1 MTATTMAPA
10 ERGAAS
16 HPGSAEPW
24 AGTLALLRLY
34 LRLDRV
40 RVLVWTASVGLLVAG
55 SVASMEEIYSTP
67 ESLQARAA
75 LMANP
80 SAVMMTGPAFG
91 LDNYTFGAM
100 VANELSLYLL
110 LATAIMSILLVVRHT
125 RADEEAGRLEIL
137 RALPV
142 GRFAPATAAALTV
155 MLANLLVGAALVVA
169 LVGTG
174 MEAASSL
181 AMGVAAALTGLVFGA
196 VAVVTAQLTEH
207 SRAAT
212 GMALATLGAAFLVRA
227 VGDVIDNQGSWLSW
241 LSPLAWAQQTRLY
254 VDLRWWPLA
263 LSAVTIG
270 VLLAVAV
277 ALSQRRDLGAGLRKG
292 RPGPAGATRSLL
304 SPAGVA
310 RRLLNGAF
318 LGWTL
323 GTFVFALACGSLASS
338 IEDAV
343 TEIPELGEWIA
354 VGGDE
359 LTSSFAASMLSFVAV
374 AIVAFAVSAVL
385 RLRAEEEAG
394 RVEALLVTGGSRTGL
409 LGGWLGCVAVQTLTM
424 ALATGIGLGLG
435 VWAATGDVAWVGR
448 LTASA
453 LAYLPA
459 TYLIAAVAVALY
471 GTLPRWATVSWV
483 PVIWLALTLFL
494 GTLLDLP
501 SWAMDLSP
509 FTHTPLVPSADV
521 EVTPLLGMAG
531 LAVLLTLVGF
541 LTYQRRDI
549 VPG

>member
-1 MTATTMAPA
+1 MTASTMAPA
-10 ERGAAS
+10 ERGARS
-16 HPGSAEPW
+16 RPGTAEPW

-40 RVLVWTASVGLLVAG
+40 RIPVWTAAVGLLVAG

-110 LATAIMSILLVVRHT
+110 LAAAIMSILLVVRHT

-155 MLANLLVGAALVVA
+155 TLANLLVGAALVVA

-181 AMGVAAALTGLVFGA
+181 AMGVGTALTGLVFGA

-212 GMALATLGAAFLVRA
+212 GMALATLGTAFLVRA

-241 LSPLAWAQQTRLY
+241 FSPLAWAQQTRMY

-263 LSAVTIG
+263 LSAMTVV

-292 RPGPAGATRSLL
+292 RPGPAEATRTLL
-304 SPAGVA
+304 SPVGLA
-310 RRLLNGAF
+310 RRLLRGAF
-318 LGWTL
+318 LGWAL
-323 GTFVFALACGSLASS
+323 GTFAFALACGSMATSL
-338 IEDAV
+338 EDAV
-343 TEIPELGEWIA
+343 VEIPELGEWIA
-354 VGGDE
+354 VDLDD

-374 AIVAFAVSAVL
+374 ALLAFAVSAVL
-385 RLRAEEEAG
+385 RLRTEEEAG
-394 RVEALLVTGGSRTGL
+394 RVEAVLVTGSSRLGF
-409 LGGWLGCVAVQTLTM
+409 LGGWLGCVAVQTLLM
-424 ALATGIGLGLG
+424 AVLTGLGLG
-435 VWAATGDVAWVGR
+435 LGMWAVTGDVAWVGR
-448 LTASA
+448 LATGA

-459 TYLIAAVAVALY
+459 TYLVAAVAVALY
-471 GTLPRWATVSWV
+471 GSAPRWATVTWL
-483 PVIWLALTLFL
+483 PVIWVAFTLFL

-521 EVTPLLGMAG
+521 EAAPLLAMAG
-531 LAVLLTLVGF
+531 LALLLTVVGF
-541 LTYQRRDI
+541 VTYRRRDI

>member
-10 ERGAAS
+10 ERGSPSRA
-16 HPGSAEPW
+16 GSAEPW

-40 RVLVWTASVGLLVAG
+40 RLPVWAASVGLLVAG
-55 SVASMEEIYSTP
+55 SVVSMEQVYSTP

-100 VANELSLYLL
+100 VANELSLYVL

-155 MLANLLVGAALVVA
+155 MLANLLVGTALVVA

-174 MEAASSL
+174 MEGASSL
-181 AMGVAAALTGLVFGA
+181 AMGVGAALTGLVFGA
-196 VAVVTAQLTEH
+196 VAVVMAQLTEH

-227 VGDVIDNQGSWLSW
+227 IGDVIDNEGSWLSW
-241 LSPLAWAQQTRLY
+241 FSPLAWAQQTRLY

-263 LSAVTIG
+263 LSALTVG

-292 RPGPAGATRSLL
+292 RPGPAVATQTLL
-304 SPAGVA
+304 SPAGLA

-323 GTFVFALACGSLASS
+323 GTFFFAIAFGALANSL
-338 IEDAV
+338 EDAV

-354 VGGDE
+354 MDMDD
-359 LTSSFAASMLSFVAV
+359 LTSSFAASMLSILVV
-374 AIVAFAVSAVL
+374 VVVAFCVSAVL

-394 RVEALLVTGGSRTGL
+394 RMEAMLVTGSSRTGL
-409 LGGWLGCVAVQTLTM
+409 LGGWLGCVAIQTLAM
-424 ALATGIGLGLG
+424 LVGVGLGLGLG
-435 VWAATGDVAWVGR
+435 VWAVTGDAAWVGR
-448 LTASA
+448 LAIGA

-459 TYLIAAVAVALY
+459 VYLIAGVAVALF
-471 GTLPRWATVSWV
+471 GALPRWVNLSWV
-483 PVIWLALTLFL
+483 LVIWVAFTLLL

-501 SWAMDLSP
+501 QWAMDLSP
-509 FTHTPLVPSADV
+509 LTHTPLVPSADV
-521 EVTPLLGMAG
+521 EATPLLAMGG
-531 LAVLLTLVGF
+531 LAVALVLVGF
-541 LTYQRRDI
+541 LTYRRRDV

>member
-1 MTATTMAPA
+1 MTATTMARA
-10 ERGAAS
+10 ERRAPS
-16 HPGSAEPW
+16 RPGSAEPW
-24 AGTLALLRLY
+24 AGTLDLLRLY
-34 LRLDRV
+34 LRLDRI
-40 RVLVWTASVGLLVAG
+40 RILVWTVSIGLLVAG
-55 SVASMEEIYSTP
+55 SVASMKQIYTTP

-155 MLANLLVGAALVVA
+155 MLANLLVGAALA
-169 LVGTG
+169 LGLVGTE
-174 MEAASSL
+174 METASSL
-181 AMGVAAALTGLVFGA
+181 AMGAGAAVTGLVFGA

-212 GMALATLGAAFLVRA
+212 GMALATLGAAFGVRA

-241 LSPLAWAQQTRLY
+241 FSPLAWAQQTRLY

-263 LSAVTIG
+263 LSLITVV
-270 VLLAVAV
+270 VLLVVAV
-277 ALSQRRDLGAGLRKG
+277 VLSQRRDLGAGLRKG
-292 RPGPAGATRSLL
+292 KPGPAEATGSLL
-304 SPAGVA
+304 SPAGLA

-318 LGWTL
+318 LGWML
-323 GTFVFALACGSLASS
+323 GTFALAVACGSMANSL
-338 IEDAV
+338 EDAMM
-343 TEIPELGEWIA
+343 EIPALGEWIA
-354 VGGDE
+354 MDLDD
-359 LTSSFAASMLSFVAV
+359 LTSSFGASMLSFL
-374 AIVAFAVSAVL
+374 AIAMVAFAVSAVL
-385 RLRAEEEAG
+385 RLRTEEEAG
-394 RVEALLVTGGSRTGL
+394 RVEALLVTGSSRVGL
-409 LGGWLGCVAVQTLTM
+409 LSGWLGCVALQTLVM
-424 ALATGIGLGLG
+424 AVVTGFGLGLG
-435 VWAATGDVAWVGR
+435 MWAATGDVVWVGR
-448 LTASA
+448 ITASA

-459 TYLIAAVAVALY
+459 TYFIAAVAVALY
-471 GTLPRWATVSWV
+471 GLLPRWATVSWV
-483 PVIWLALTLFL
+483 LVIWVAFVLFL

-509 FTHTPLVPSADV
+509 MAHTPLVPSVDV
-521 EVTPLLGMAG
+521 EATPLLTMSG
-531 LAVLLTLVGF
+531 LAVLLGFVGF
-541 LTYQRRDI
+541 LTYRRRDI